1 MNSIGVRLTIS
12 YALSATAT
20 LAILFAVGYG
30 LLQSR
35 LTHGLDQLINAYFL
49 QIKTKLGDDVASLDS
64 HFIEDRVRE
73 TSEDSSTLFY
83 ITIESP
89 GAGTWFLSHN
99 LFGHTIPDVK
109 GQREFN
115 AVVEEI
121 GELRVKEFLLPPLD
135 VSIATSTRAMR
146 ESMSAYTRVC
156 VALLFAML
164 IVSFAIGF
172 WLSRIMLRPIRI
184 ISDTADR
191 IRSDN
196 LSERIP
202 VASVHDEIS
211 DLARL
216 LNQMFD
222 RLESAFARIR
232 RFSDEA
238 SHELKTPLSLVRL
251 HAEKMLSDHGLGSAH
266 IDAVLVQLEELG
278 RLNRIIDDL
287 LFLSRAE
294 AAAIVFDLKPQD
306 PKQLLEGFNQDA
318 VALTEHHG
326 RRFTYKH
333 EGEGLAF
340 FEEKWVRQVLLNVL
354 SNALNVS
361 PPSGIISLHSKVF
374 NGWWRVSIVDDGPGL
389 PADQHKRIFERFVR
403 LHGAE
408 SQYRGT
414 GLGLAI
420 CHSIIDQHGG
430 RIFAE
435 AGPDGRGLQVTFVI
449 PARTDN
455 GGLSAPK

>member
-1 MNSIGVRLTIS
+1 MKSIGTRLTVW

-30 LLQSR
+30 LLESR
-35 LTHGLDQLINAYFL
+35 LTHGLDQLIYAYFQ
-49 QIKTKLGDDVASLDS
+49 QIRAKLGDDVKGLDS
-64 HFIEDRVRE
+64 RILEERVRE
-73 TSEDSSTLFY
+73 TSEYSSTLFY

-89 GAGTWFLSHN
+89 GTGTQFLSRN
-99 LFGHTIPDVK
+99 LLGHPIPDIK

-115 AVVEEI
+115 AIVDGI
-121 GELRVKEFLLPPLD
+121 GEMRVNEFLLPPLD
-135 VSIATSTRAMR
+135 VSIGTPTRALR
-146 ESMSAYTRVC
+146 ESMTAYVKVC
-156 VALLFAML
+156 TALLLAML
-164 IVSFAIGF
+164 LVSFGIGF
-172 WLSRIMLRPIRI
+172 GLSRMMLQPIRI
-184 ISDTADR
+184 ISETANR
-191 IRSDN
+191 ISSDN

-202 VASVHDEIS
+202 VDDVRDEIS
-211 DLARL
+211 ALARL

-251 HAEKMLSDHGLGSAH
+251 HAEKMLSDGDLSPVHT
-266 IDAVLVQLEELG
+266 DAVLVQLEELG

-294 AAAIVFDLKPQD
+294 AEAIVFDLQPQD
-306 PKQLLEGFNQDA
+306 PRQFLDGFNQDA
-318 VALTEHHG
+318 VALIEHYG
-326 RRFTYKH
+326 RRFTYQH
-333 EGEGLAF
+333 EGTGLAI

-361 PPSGIISLHSKVF
+361 PPGGLISLHSKIS
-374 NGWWRVSIVDDGPGL
+374 NGVWRASIEDEGPGL
-389 PADQHKRIFERFVR
+389 PVDQHKRIFERFVR
-403 LHGAE
+403 CHVTDSLD
-408 SQYRGT
+408 RGS

-420 CHSIIDQHGG
+420 CHSIIDLHRG

-435 AGPDGRGLQVTFVI
+435 TGPHGRGLQVTFEI
-449 PARTDN
+449 PAAAES
-455 GGLSAPK
+455 SAAV